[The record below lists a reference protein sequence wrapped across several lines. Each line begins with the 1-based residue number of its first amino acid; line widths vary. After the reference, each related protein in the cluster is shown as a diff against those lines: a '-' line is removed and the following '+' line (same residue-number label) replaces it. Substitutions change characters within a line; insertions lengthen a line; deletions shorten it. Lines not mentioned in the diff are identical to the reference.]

1 MSDKKTKQQSFLHGS
16 FILIAATFAAKLISA
31 IYRIPLAYILGP
43 RGMGYFSTA
52 YDLYTPMYSIAMA
65 GLPTAISR
73 MVAEYSARGR
83 YKDVKKTLHLAQ
95 MAFLVTGG
103 IGFALMLALAFI
115 LTGNTHFVIFG
126 HEFTLKALNSGAL
139 PGMVCIVPS
148 ILFCCIMSA
157 YRGYFEGLGNM
168 TPTGVSEVFEALG
181 KLIFG
186 LTIAGITLVRTNN
199 TSYAVAG
206 ALLGITIGEAL
217 STLYLFI
224 KYKFFGEKN
233 LPRELYDAAPQPD
246 RTKKIIKTMIT
257 IAIPIVLG
265 SLVNNVTSL
274 IDVAMVQK
282 QLAVAIGKAPE
293 YFAESFK
300 SFISSETAQM
310 AKEGKVFDLAG
321 DLPNALYGCHR
332 GYAFSI
338 YHLIP
343 TLTTTLGISAIPVL
357 ARTWTKKD
365 IAAVKFNIQTIIRT
379 TAVIVMPCGLG
390 MFAISKGILTLLYP
404 NDPNAIAIAA
414 PNLRVL
420 GICAIFAGI
429 NSPVIAMLQAVGK
442 EVVPLKNIAVG
453 AVLKIVTNYI
463 LVGTPQINIYGVPIG
478 TTACYLYIF
487 AANLYCLL
495 KHTGVKPDFYSILIK
510 PLFAGAVCGVSAFA
524 VYQVIFALLKRNLFA
539 TAGAIIAAAA
549 VYLVALGVFRVLE
562 SEDILTLPK
571 GDKILKICKKVRLVR

>member
-1 MSDKKTKQQSFLHGS
+1 MSETKTKQQSFLHGS
-16 FILIAATFAAKLISA
+16 FVLIAATFAAKIISA
-31 IYRIPLAYILGP
+31 IYRIPLAHILGP

-73 MVAEYSARGR
+73 MVAEYSAKGR
-83 YKDVKKTLHLAQ
+83 YKDVKKTLHIAQ
-95 MAFLVTGG
+95 LVFLVTGG
-103 IGFALMLALAFI
+103 VGFALMLILAFL

-126 HEFTLKALNSGAL
+126 REFTLKALNSGAL
-139 PGMVCIVPS
+139 PGMICIVPS
-148 ILFCCIMSA
+148 ILFCCVMSA

-168 TPTGVSEVFEALG
+168 TPTGVSEVFEAAG

-186 LTIAGITLVRTNN
+186 LSIAAVTLARTNN

-206 ALLGITIGEAL
+206 ALLGITIGEAF
-217 STLYLFI
+217 STLYLFL
-224 KYKFFGEKN
+224 KYKFFGERN
-233 LPRELYDAAPQPD
+233 LPYQVYEASPAPD
-246 RTKKIIKTMIT
+246 KARKILTAMVT
-257 IAIPIVLG
+257 IAIPVVLG
-265 SLVNNVTSL
+265 SLVNNITSL

-293 YFAESFK
+293 YFEKTFRV
-300 SFISSETAQM
+300 FIDSETTQM
-310 AKEGKVFDLAG
+310 AKEGKQFNIIA

-357 ARTWTKKD
+357 ARTWTKRD
-365 IAAVKFNIQTIIRT
+365 MAAVKFNIQTIIRT

-390 MFAISKGILTLLYP
+390 MFAISKGILSLLY
-404 NDPNAIAIAA
+404 NDVNAIAIAA

-420 GICAIFAGI
+420 GLCAIFAGL
-429 NSPVIAMLQAVGK
+429 NSPIIAMLQAVGK
-442 EVVPLKNIAVG
+442 EVVPLKNIAIG
-453 AVLKIVTNYI
+453 AVLKIITNYI

-478 TTACYLYIF
+478 TTLCYLYIF
-487 AANLYCLL
+487 TANLYCLIR
-495 KHTGVKPDFYSILIK
+495 HTGIKPDFYSILIK
-510 PLFAGAVCGVSAFA
+510 PLFAGICTGVSAFV
-524 VYQVIFALLKRNLFA
+524 VYNLVLGVLHSNFFA
-539 TAGAIIAAAA
+539 TAAAIVAAA
-549 VYLVALGVFRVLE
+549 VVYLIALSVFRVLE

-571 GDKILKICKKVRLVR
+571 GEKILKLCKRIKLVR

>member
-16 FILIAATFAAKLISA
+16 FILIAATFAAKIISA
-31 IYRIPLAYILGP
+31 VYRIPLAYILGP

-83 YKDVKKTLHLAQ
+83 YKDVKKTLHIAQ
-95 MAFLVTGG
+95 GAFFVTGG
-103 IGFALMLALAFI
+103 VGFALMLILAFV
-115 LTGNTHFVIFG
+115 LTGNTHFTVFG

-139 PGMVCIVPS
+139 PGMICIVPS

-181 KLIFG
+181 KLVFG
-186 LTIAGITLVRTNN
+186 LTIAEAVLIKTNN
-199 TSYAVAG
+199 TSFAVAG
-206 ALLGITIGEAL
+206 ALLGITVGEAL

-224 KYKFFGEKN
+224 RYKFFGQN
-233 LPRELYDAAPQPD
+233 SLPRELYDSSPQPD
-246 RTKKIIKTMIT
+246 RAKKILKTMVA
-257 IAIPIVLG
+257 IAIPVVLG
-265 SLVNNVTSL
+265 SLVNNITSL

-282 QLAVAIGKAPE
+282 QLAVAIQKAPD
-293 YFAESFK
+293 YFSRAFN
-300 SFISSETAQM
+300 SFIVSETSEM
-310 AKEGKVFDLAG
+310 AKEGKQFDIVL

-365 IAAVKFNIQTIIRT
+365 MAAVKFNMQTIIRT

-390 MFAISKGILTLLYP
+390 MFAISKGILSLLYH
-404 NDPNAIAIAA
+404 DANAIAIAA

-420 GICAIFAGI
+420 GLCAIFAGI

-463 LVGTPQINIYGVPIG
+463 LVGTPSINIYGVPIG
-478 TTACYLYIF
+478 TTLCYLYIF
-487 AANLYCLL
+487 AANLYCLIR
-495 KHTGVKPDFYSILIK
+495 HTGVRPDFYSILVK
-510 PLFAGAVCGVSAFA
+510 PFFAGACSGVSAYA
-524 VYQVIFALLKRNLFA
+524 VYNAVFGLVHKNFIA
-539 TAGAIIAAAA
+539 TVTAMLTAA
-549 VYLVALGVFRVLE
+549 VVYVVALSVFRVLE

-571 GDKILKICKKVRLVR
+571 GDKILKICQKIHLVR

>member
-1 MSDKKTKQQSFLHGS
+1 MSKSQNKQQSFLHGS
-16 FILIAATFAAKLISA
+16 FILIVATFAAKIISA

-65 GLPTAISR
+65 GLPTAVSR

-83 YKDVKKTLHLAQ
+83 YKDVKKTLHIAQ
-95 MAFLVTGG
+95 AAFLVTGG
-103 IGFALMLALAFI
+103 IGFALMLFLAFT
-115 LTGNTHFVIFG
+115 LTGNTQFVIFE
-126 HEFTLKALNSGAL
+126 HTFTLKALNSGAL
-139 PGMVCIVPS
+139 PGMICIVPS

-168 TPTGVSEVFEALG
+168 TPTGVSEVFEAAG

-186 LTIAGITLVRTNN
+186 LTIAEITLIRTNN

-206 ALLGITIGEAL
+206 ALLGITVGEAL

-233 LPRELYDAAPQPD
+233 LPHELYDASVEPD
-246 RTKKIIKTMIT
+246 KAKKILKTMIA
-257 IAIPIVLG
+257 IAIPVVLG

-282 QLAVAIGKAPE
+282 QLAVAITKSPE
-293 YFAESFK
+293 HFAAAFK
-300 SFISSETAQM
+300 DFITSETATM
-310 AKEGKVFDLAG
+310 AKEGKQFNIVA

-365 IAAVKFNIQTIIRT
+365 MAAVKFNMQTIIRT
-379 TAVIVMPCGLG
+379 TAVIVMPCGIG
-390 MFAISKGILTLLYP
+390 MFAISKGILSLLYK
-404 NDPNAIAIAA
+404 DVNAIAIAA

-420 GICAIFAGI
+420 GLCAIFAGI

-463 LVGTPQINIYGVPIG
+463 LVGTPSINIYGVPIG
-478 TTACYLYIF
+478 TTVCYLYIF
-487 AANLYCLL
+487 AANLYCLI
-495 KHTGVKPDFYSILIK
+495 KHTGIKPDFYSILVK
-510 PLFAGAVCGVSAFA
+510 PLFAGLCSGVTAFA
-524 VYQVIFALLKRNLFA
+524 VYNLVFALIKRNLFA
-539 TAGAIIAAAA
+539 TAGAIISAA
-549 VYLVALGVFRVLE
+549 VVYIIALGVFKVLE

-571 GDKILKICKKVRLVR
+571 GDRILKICKKVHLLR

>member
-1 MSDKKTKQQSFLHGS
+1 MADGKTKQQSFLHGS
-16 FILIAATFAAKLISA
+16 FILIAATFAAKIISA
-31 IYRIPLAYILGP
+31 IYRIPLAHILGP

-73 MVAEYSARGR
+73 MVAEYSARVR
-83 YKDVKKTLHLAQ
+83 YKDVKRTLHIAQ
-95 MAFLVTGG
+95 AAFFVTGG
-103 IGFALMLALAFI
+103 VGFLLMLALAFT
-115 LTGNTHFVIFG
+115 LTGNISFLRGF
-126 HEFTLKALNSGAL
+126 KAFNSNSL
-139 PGMVCIVPS
+139 PGMICIVPS
-148 ILFCCIMSA
+148 LLFCCIMSA

-168 TPTGVSEVFEALG
+168 TPTGVSEVFEAAG

-186 LTIAGITLVRTNN
+186 LSIAAVTLSTTKN

-217 STLYLFI
+217 STLYLFVR
-224 KYKFFGEKN
+224 YKFFSEKN
-233 LPRELYDAAPQPD
+233 LPHELYIASPEADG
-246 RTKKIIKTMIT
+246 TKKILKTMIA
-257 IAIPIVLG
+257 IAIPVVLG
-265 SLVNNVTSL
+265 SLVNNITSL

-282 QLAVAIGKAPE
+282 QLAVAISRSPQYFSEHFKA
-293 YFAESFK
+293 
-300 SFISSETAQM
+300 FIASETVQM
-310 AKEGKVFDLAG
+310 AKEGKQFNLLA
-321 DLPNALYGCHR
+321 DMPNALYGCHR

-365 IAAVKFNIQTIIRT
+365 MAAVKFNIQTIIRT

-390 MFAISKGILTLLYP
+390 MFAISKGILSLLY

-414 PNLRVL
+414 PNLRIL
-420 GICAIFAGI
+420 GVCAIFAGI

-453 AVLKIVTNYI
+453 AILKIATNYI

-478 TTACYLYIF
+478 TTVCYLYIF
-487 AANLYCLL
+487 VANLYCLIR
-495 KHTGVKPDFYSILIK
+495 HTGVKPDFYSILIK
-510 PLFAGAVCGVSAFA
+510 PFFAGVCSAVFAFGVYRLVMVVLYSNFFA
-524 VYQVIFALLKRNLFA
+524 TVLSIFAA
-539 TAGAIIAAAA
+539 AI
-549 VYLVALGVFRVLE
+549 VYVIALGVFRVLE

-571 GDKILKICKKVRLVR
+571 GDKILAVCEKIRLVR

>member
-1 MSDKKTKQQSFLHGS
+1 MSNSKTKQQSFLHGS
-16 FILIAATFAAKLISA
+16 FILIAATFAAKIISA
-31 IYRIPLAYILGP
+31 IYRIPLAHILGP

-83 YKDVKKTLHLAQ
+83 YKDVKKTLHIAQ
-95 MAFLVTGG
+95 AAFLITGG

-115 LTGNTHFVIFG
+115 LTGNTHFSVFG

-186 LTIAGITLVRTNN
+186 LTIAAITLSRTNN

-217 STLYLFI
+217 STAYLFI
-224 KYKFFGEKN
+224 KYKFFDEKS
-233 LPRELYDAAPQPD
+233 LPSELYESSPEPD
-246 RTKKIIKTMIT
+246 RAKRIVKTMIA
-257 IAIPIVLG
+257 IAIPVVLG
-265 SLVNNVTSL
+265 SLVNNITSL

-282 QLAVAIGKAPE
+282 QLAVAIGKAPD
-293 YFAESFK
+293 YFAKTFSA
-300 SFISSETAQM
+300 FISSETAEM
-310 AKEGKVFDLAG
+310 AKEGKHFSLAG

-365 IAAVKFNIQTIIRT
+365 ITAVKFNIQTIIRT

-390 MFAISKGILTLLYP
+390 MFAISKGILSLLYS
-404 NDPNAIAIAA
+404 DANAISVAA

-463 LVGTPQINIYGVPIG
+463 LVGTPSINIYGVPIG
-478 TTACYLYIF
+478 TTVCYLYIF
-487 AANLYCLL
+487 AANLYCLIR
-495 KHTGVKPDFYSILIK
+495 HTGVKLDYYSILIK
-510 PLFAGAVCGVSAFA
+510 PLFAGLCSSAAAFA
-524 VYQVIFALLKRNLFA
+524 AYGIVLSALHRNFVATAAAIFAA
-539 TAGAIIAAAA
+539 VIVYIIA
-549 VYLVALGVFRVLE
+549 LSVFRVLE

-571 GDKILKICKKVRLVR
+571 GDKILSICKKIRLVR

>member
-1 MSDKKTKQQSFLHGS
+1 MADSKTKQQSFLHGS
-16 FILIAATFAAKLISA
+16 FILIAATFAAKIISA
-31 IYRIPLAYILGP
+31 VYRIPLAHILGP

-83 YKDVKKTLHLAQ
+83 YKDVKRTLHIAQ
-95 MAFLVTGG
+95 AAFFVTGG
-103 IGFALMLALAFI
+103 VGFLLMLGLAFT
-115 LTGNTHFVIFG
+115 LTGNISFLSGFKVFNG
-126 HEFTLKALNSGAL
+126 NSL
-139 PGMVCIVPS
+139 PGMICIVPS
-148 ILFCCIMSA
+148 LLFCCIMSA

-168 TPTGVSEVFEALG
+168 TPTGVSEVFEAAG

-186 LTIAGITLVRTNN
+186 LSIAAVTLVSTKN

-217 STLYLFI
+217 STLYLFVR
-224 KYKFFGEKN
+224 YKFFGEKN
-233 LPRELYDAAPQPD
+233 LPHELYIASPEPD
-246 RTKKIIKTMIT
+246 RAKKILKTMIA
-257 IAIPIVLG
+257 IAIPVVLG
-265 SLVNNVTSL
+265 SLVNNITSL

-282 QLAVAIGKAPE
+282 QLAVAISKAPG
-293 YFAESFK
+293 YFAENFK
-300 SFISSETAQM
+300 VFIASETAQM
-310 AKEGKVFDLAG
+310 AKEGKQFDLLT
-321 DLPNALYGCHR
+321 DMPNALYGCHR

-365 IAAVKFNIQTIIRT
+365 MAAVKFNIQTIIRT

-390 MFAISKGILTLLYP
+390 MFAISKGILSLLY

-414 PNLRVL
+414 PNLRIL
-420 GICAIFAGI
+420 GLCAIFAGI

-453 AVLKIVTNYI
+453 AILKIATNYI

-478 TTACYLYIF
+478 TTVCYLYIF
-487 AANLYCLL
+487 IANLYCLI

-510 PLFAGAVCGVSAFA
+510 PFFAGVCSGVSAFA
-524 VYQVIFALLKRNLFA
+524 VYGIVFAFLHSNFISTLA
-539 TAGAIIAAAA
+539 AILSAA
-549 VYLVALGVFRVLE
+549 VVYVIALGVFKVLE

-571 GDKILKICKKVRLVR
+571 GDKILSICKRIHLVR

>member
-16 FILIAATFAAKLISA
+16 FVLIAATFAAKIISA
-31 IYRIPLAYILGP
+31 IYRIPLAHILGP

-83 YKDVKKTLHLAQ
+83 YKDVKKTLHIAQ
-95 MAFLVTGG
+95 AAFFVTGG
-103 IGFALMLALAFI
+103 VGFALMLVLAFV

-126 HEFTLKALNSGAL
+126 HEFSLKALNSGAL
-139 PGMVCIVPS
+139 PGMICIVPS

-181 KLIFG
+181 KLVFG
-186 LTIAGITLVRTNN
+186 LTIAGITLAKTNN
-199 TSYAVAG
+199 TSFAVAG
-206 ALLGITIGEAL
+206 ALLGITVGEAL

-224 KYKFFGEKN
+224 RYKFFGEN
-233 LPRELYDAAPQPD
+233 SLPRELYDDSPAPD
-246 RTKKIIKTMIT
+246 RSKKILKTMVA
-257 IAIPIVLG
+257 IAIPVVLG
-265 SLVNNVTSL
+265 SLVNNITSL

-282 QLAVAIGKAPE
+282 QLAVAIEKAPD
-293 YFAESFK
+293 YFANAFS
-300 SFISSETAQM
+300 SFITSETAQM
-310 AKEGKVFDLAG
+310 AKEGKSFDIVA

-365 IAAVKFNIQTIIRT
+365 MAAVKFNMQTIIRT

-390 MFAISKGILTLLYP
+390 MFAISKGILSLLY
-404 NDPNAIAIAA
+404 NDANAIAIAA
-414 PNLRVL
+414 PNLRIL
-420 GICAIFAGI
+420 GLCAIFAGI

-478 TTACYLYIF
+478 TTVCYLYIF
-487 AANLYCLL
+487 AANLYCLI

-510 PLFAGAVCGVSAFA
+510 PFFAGVCSGVSAYA
-524 VYQVIFALLKRNLFA
+524 VYYIVFGLFHKNFFAA
-539 TAGAIIAAAA
+539 VAAILAAA
-549 VYLVALGVFRVLE
+549 VYVVALSVFRVLE

-571 GDKILKICKKVRLVR
+571 GDKILKICQRIHLVR

>member
-1 MSDKKTKQQSFLHGS
+1 MSENKTKQQSFLHGS
-16 FILIAATFAAKLISA
+16 FILIAATFAAKIISA
-31 IYRIPLAYILGP
+31 VYRIPLAHILGP

-83 YKDVKKTLHLAQ
+83 YKDVKKTLHIAQ
-95 MAFLVTGG
+95 AAFLVTGG
-103 IGFALMLALAFI
+103 VGFALMLLLAFT
-115 LTGNTHFVIFG
+115 LTGNTNFVLFG
-126 HEFTLKALNSGAL
+126 HEFSLKALNSGAL

-186 LTIAGITLVRTNN
+186 LTIAAVTLYRTNN

-206 ALLGITIGEAL
+206 ALLGITVGEAF
-217 STLYLFI
+217 STAYLFLR
-224 KYKFFGEKN
+224 YRFFGEKS
-233 LPRELYDAAPQPD
+233 LPHELYISSPEPD
-246 RTKKIIKTMIT
+246 GSKKIFKTMFA
-257 IAIPIVLG
+257 IAIPVVLG
-265 SLVNNVTSL
+265 SLVNNITSL

-282 QLAVAIGKAPE
+282 QLSVAIQKSPE
-293 YFAESFK
+293 YFSESFK
-300 SFISSETAQM
+300 AFIASETAQM
-310 AKEGKVFDLAG
+310 AKEGKTFNLVG

-365 IAAVKFNIQTIIRT
+365 IAAVKFNIQTVIRT

-390 MFAISKGILTLLYP
+390 MFAISKGILSLLYS
-404 NDPNAIAIAA
+404 DSNAIAIAS

-420 GICAIFAGI
+420 GLCAIFAGI

-453 AVLKIVTNYI
+453 AILKIVTNYI

-478 TTACYLYIF
+478 TTICYLYIF
-487 AANLYCLL
+487 SANFFCLI
-495 KHTGVKPDFYSILIK
+495 KHTGVKPDFYSILLK
-510 PLFAGAVCGVSAFA
+510 PLLAGACSGLSANF
-524 VYQVIFALLKRNLFA
+524 VYGLIFTASRRNFLATCVAIFAA
-539 TAGAIIAAAA
+539 AIIY
-549 VYLVALGVFRVLE
+549 VVALGVFRVLE

-571 GDKILKICKKVRLVR
+571 GDKILVVCKKIHLLR

>member
-1 MSDKKTKQQSFLHGS
+1 MTGKKTKQQSFLHGS
-16 FILIAATFAAKLISA
+16 FVLIAATFAAKIISA
-31 IYRIPLAYILGP
+31 IYRIPLAHILGP

-83 YKDVKKTLHLAQ
+83 YKDVKKTLHIAQ
-95 MAFLVTGG
+95 AAFFVTGG
-103 IGFALMLALAFI
+103 VGFALMLILAFV

-139 PGMVCIVPS
+139 PGMICIVPS

-181 KLIFG
+181 KLVFG
-186 LTIAGITLVRTNN
+186 LTIAGITLAKTNN
-199 TSYAVAG
+199 TSFAVAG
-206 ALLGITIGEAL
+206 ALLGITVGEAL

-224 KYKFFGEKN
+224 RYKFFGESS
-233 LPRELYDAAPQPD
+233 LPRELYETSPSPD
-246 RTKKIIKTMIT
+246 RSKKILKTMVA
-257 IAIPIVLG
+257 IAIPVVLG
-265 SLVNNVTSL
+265 SLVNNITSL
-274 IDVAMVQK
+274 IDVAMVQR
-282 QLAVAIGKAPE
+282 QLAVAIEKAPG
-293 YFAESFK
+293 YFADAFRN
-300 SFISSETAQM
+300 FIVSETAQM
-310 AKEGKVFDLAG
+310 AKEGKQFNIVA

-365 IAAVKFNIQTIIRT
+365 MAAVKFNMQTIIRT

-390 MFAISKGILTLLYP
+390 MFAISKGILSLLY
-404 NDPNAIAIAA
+404 NDANAIAIAA

-420 GICAIFAGI
+420 GLCAIFAGI

-478 TTACYLYIF
+478 TTVCYLYIF
-487 AANLYCLL
+487 AANLYCLI
-495 KHTGVKPDFYSILIK
+495 KHTGVKPDFYSVLMK
-510 PLFAGAVCGVSAFA
+510 PFFAGGCSGVSAYA
-524 VYQVIFALLKRNLFA
+524 VYYIVFGLVHKNFIATVAAIFA
-539 TAGAIIAAAA
+539 AAL
-549 VYLVALGVFRVLE
+549 VYVVALSIFRVLE

-571 GDKILKICKKVRLVR
+571 GDKILKLCQKIHLVR

>member
-1 MSDKKTKQQSFLHGS
+1 MPEVKSKQQSFLHGS
-16 FILIAATFAAKLISA
+16 FILIAATFAAKIISA

-83 YKDVKKTLHLAQ
+83 YRDVKKTLHIAQ
-95 MAFLVTGG
+95 AAFFVTGG
-103 IGFALMLALAFI
+103 IGFALMLFLAFT

-126 HEFTLKALNSGAL
+126 HSFTLKALNSGAL
-139 PGMVCIVPS
+139 PGMICIVPS

-186 LTIAGITLVRTNN
+186 LTIAEITLIKTNN

-206 ALLGITIGEAL
+206 ALLGITVGEAL
-217 STLYLFI
+217 STLYLFL

-233 LPRELYDAAPQPD
+233 LPNELYSASPEPD
-246 RTKKIIKTMIT
+246 RAKKILKTMIA
-257 IAIPIVLG
+257 IAIPVVLG

-293 YFAESFK
+293 YFAVHFK
-300 SFISSETAQM
+300 NFITAETAQM
-310 AKEGKVFDLAG
+310 AKEGKNFSIVA

-365 IAAVKFNIQTIIRT
+365 ISAVKFNMQTIIRT

-390 MFAISKGILTLLYP
+390 MFAISKGILSLLYK
-404 NDPNAIAIAA
+404 DVNAIAIAA

-453 AVLKIVTNYI
+453 AVLKIITNYI
-463 LVGTPQINIYGVPIG
+463 LVGTPEVNIYGVPIG

-487 AANLYCLL
+487 AANMYCLIR
-495 KHTGVKPDFYSILIK
+495 HTGVKPDFYSILVK
-510 PLFAGAVCGVSAFA
+510 PFFAGACSAVSAFA
-524 VYQVIFALLKRNLFA
+524 VYNIIVMSISSNFLA
-539 TAGAIIAAAA
+539 TVLSIIVAAA
-549 VYLVALGVFRVLE
+549 VYLIAIGVFRVLE
-562 SEDILTLPK
+562 KEDILTLPK
-571 GDKILKICKKVRLVR
+571 GEKILTVFKKLHLLG

>member
-1 MSDKKTKQQSFLHGS
+1 MSNNKTKQQSFLHGS
-16 FILIAATFAAKLISA
+16 FILIAATFAAKIISA
-31 IYRIPLAYILGP
+31 IYRIPLAHILGP

-83 YKDVKKTLHLAQ
+83 YRDVKKTLHIAQ
-95 MAFLVTGG
+95 AAFLVTGG
-103 IGFALMLALAFI
+103 IGFALMLFLAFT
-115 LTGNTHFVIFG
+115 LTGSNHFVVFG

-186 LTIAGITLVRTNN
+186 LSIAAVTLARTNN

-217 STLYLFI
+217 STMYLFMR
-224 KYKFFGEKN
+224 YKFFGEKS
-233 LPRELYDAAPQPD
+233 LPRELYNSSAEPD
-246 RTKKIIKTMIT
+246 RAKKILKTMIA

-265 SLVNNVTSL
+265 SLVNNITSL

-282 QLAVAIGKAPE
+282 QLAVAIGKAPQ
-293 YFAESFK
+293 YFSENFK
-300 SFISSETAQM
+300 AFITSETAQM
-310 AKEGKVFDLAG
+310 AKEGKSFNLAG

-357 ARTWTKKD
+357 ARTWTNKD
-365 IAAVKFNIQTIIRT
+365 MTAVKFNIQTIIRT
-379 TAVIVMPCGLG
+379 TAIIVMPCGLG
-390 MFAISKGILTLLYP
+390 MFAISKGILSLLY
-404 NDPNAIAIAA
+404 NDQNAIAVAA

-420 GICAIFAGI
+420 GICAIFAGL

-453 AVLKIVTNYI
+453 AVLKIVTNFI
-463 LVGTPQINIYGVPIG
+463 LVGTPHINIYGVPIG
-478 TTACYLYIF
+478 TTICYLYIF
-487 AANLYCLL
+487 TANFYCLI
-495 KHTGVKPDFYSILIK
+495 KYTGVKPDFYSILIK
-510 PLFAGAVCGVSAFA
+510 PLFAGTCAGVSAYFVYAFVFA
-524 VYQVIFALLKRNLFA
+524 ALGHNSIA
-539 TAGAIIAAAA
+539 TAAAIIGAA
-549 VYLVALGVFRVLE
+549 VVYVVALGVFRVVE
-562 SEDILTLPK
+562 SEDVLTLPK
-571 GDKILKICKKVRLVR
+571 GEKILNICKKIHLVR